1 MFSDYKITMSDVRD
15 ILELETPPAPEIT
28 KEIILGNQDKLKKKP
43 ITAKVSKRPEGM
55 NREVFALLYNDKK
68 DAPPL
73 FPTNPGQGYK
83 QMKAKL
89 GMRNVRPWKWMPFT
103 NPARTDGAIFHHWRR
118 TTDEGTE
125 YPFAKFNKV
134 NIAAVLIQGE
144 PAKQVPIPTYTDSEY
159 SQHLQAEMWSKP
171 ETDHLFELCR
181 RFDLRFIVIKDR
193 WDRARFP
200 DRSVEDL
207 KERYYNVCGILTKAK
222 AGSSH
227 EGKIYVFDADH
238 ERRRKE
244 QLKRLFERTTEQI
257 EEEQTL
263 LNELRK
269 IEARKK
275 EREKKQQD
283 LQKLITA
290 ADAQSETRKAEKKIT
305 KKKMQQLRPRID
317 PNAVETAGIKFSDFK
332 SSGVSLRSQR
342 MKLPASVGQ
351 KKTKAIEQLLHEL
364 NIELNPMPTEEI
376 CHNFNELRSDMV
388 LLYELKMALA
398 TCEFELQTLRHQ
410 YRGFE
415 PRKVH
420 AGDCGWAVD
429 LVCPTL
435 YQHLLSLQ
443 WQLINQSEDT
453 LHCLLTLLVP
463 SSICGGKETDQKTAT
478 ESDSAKQKGISEIID
493 VVGSPGTS

>member
-1 MFSDYKITMSDVRD
+1 MSDVRD

-125 YPFAKFNKV
+125 YPFAKFNK
-134 NIAAVLIQGE
+134 
-144 PAKQVPIPTYTDSEY
+144 QVPIPTYTDTEY
-159 SQHLQAEMWSKP
+159 SQHLQTEMWSKP

-207 KERYYNVCGILTKAK
+207 KERYYNVCGILTKAR

-410 YRGFE
+410 YEALNPG
-415 PRKVH
+415 K
-420 AGDCGWAVD
+420 
-429 LVCPTL
+429 
-435 YQHLLSLQ
+435 
-443 WQLINQSEDT
+443 
-453 LHCLLTLLVP
+453 TLLVP
-463 SSICGGKETDQKTAT
+463 SSISGGKETDQKTAN

-493 VVGSPGTS
+493 VVGSPDTPSVS